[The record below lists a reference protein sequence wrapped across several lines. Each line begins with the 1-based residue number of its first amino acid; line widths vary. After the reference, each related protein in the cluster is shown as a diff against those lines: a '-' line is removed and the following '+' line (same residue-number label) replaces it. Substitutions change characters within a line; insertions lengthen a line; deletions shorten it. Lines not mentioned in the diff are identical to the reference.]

1 MLCAAALAHVRAAGT
16 RRLEE
21 VLAEESL
28 AGLPLGELGTD
39 EWANTRA
46 RLFKGFGS
54 CSWRE
59 PVEDLR
65 ALGLLA

>member
-1 MLCAAALAHVRAAGT
+1 
-16 RRLEE
+16 
-21 VLAEESL
+21 VLSVESL
-28 AGLPLGELGTD
+28 AELPLDELD
-39 EWANTRA
+39 PAEVRSARE

-65 ALGLLA
+65 ALGWLR